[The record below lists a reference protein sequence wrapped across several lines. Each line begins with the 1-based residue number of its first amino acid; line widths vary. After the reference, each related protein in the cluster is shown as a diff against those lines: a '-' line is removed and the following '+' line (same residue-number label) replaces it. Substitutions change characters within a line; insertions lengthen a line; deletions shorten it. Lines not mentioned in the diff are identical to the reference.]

1 MKRLSHIDWAGLS
14 SALPAI
20 YSQRT
25 VFDLACVWMKVA
37 RDLISADML
46 MTGELSTPK
55 FEVTRPLVYPYRTDV
70 VKLAPMFL
78 ELAGKIPEFVPG
90 YAEGS
95 LFGPLTSRMPQRR
108 FEGTD
113 LFNAFHRP
121 LGLRYQFAGMVPDLN
136 GPHMGFVVH
145 RYAGDYTVRDE
156 EILRHLSQHY
166 SAAIKNVR
174 AFAEVSGQNVSLD
187 QANQVAGQGIVFL
200 TPDHRLESMSP
211 LAATQLAKYC
221 GGWRNRA
228 SMPENVSRWMREQ
241 LKKIVEGRLVGSPM
255 QPLKLSCG
263 EQQLTIRLILHPINP
278 AMLVLT
284 ESTAMITVE
293 AFKRFGLTPRETEV
307 LYWLVHGK
315 TDREIALLLGTREG
329 TTRKHVERILAHF
342 GTQNRTATV
351 AHVLEQ
357 LRAS

>member
-1 MKRLSHIDWAGLS
+1 MKRLSHTDWAGIS

-25 VFDLACVWMKVA
+25 IFDLAWAWMKVA
-37 RDLISADML
+37 KDLISADLL
-46 MTGELSTPK
+46 MTGELDTQK
-55 FEVTRPLVYPYRTDV
+55 FEVTRPIVFPYRTDV

-78 ELAGKIPEFVPG
+78 ELSGRIPEFVPG
-90 YAEGS
+90 YTEGS
-95 LFGPLTSRMPQRR
+95 LFGPLTSRMSQRR
-108 FEGTD
+108 FERTD

-121 LGLRYQFAGMVPDLN
+121 LGLRYQFAGIVPDSN
-136 GPHMGFVVH
+136 ASHIGFVVH
-145 RYAGDYTVRDE
+145 RHAGDFTVRDE
-156 EILRHLSQHY
+156 EVLRHLSQHY

-174 AFAEVSGQNVSLD
+174 AFAEVSGENVSLNH
-187 QANQVAGQGIVFL
+187 ASEVAGQGIVFL
-200 TPDHRLESMSP
+200 TRDHRLKGMSP
-211 LAATQLAKYC
+211 LAAKQLAKYC

-228 SMPENVSRWMREQ
+228 SLPENVSRWMREQ
-241 LKKIVEGRLVGSPM
+241 LKKIAERLLVGSPV
-255 QPLKLSCG
+255 QPLKVSCA
-263 EQQLTIRLILHPINP
+263 EQQLTIRLVLHPINP

-284 ESTAMITVE
+284 ESTATISVE
-293 AFKRFGLTPRETEV
+293 VFKRFGLTPRETEV

-315 TDREIALLLGTREG
+315 TNAEIALLLGTREG

-357 LRAS
+357 LRAG